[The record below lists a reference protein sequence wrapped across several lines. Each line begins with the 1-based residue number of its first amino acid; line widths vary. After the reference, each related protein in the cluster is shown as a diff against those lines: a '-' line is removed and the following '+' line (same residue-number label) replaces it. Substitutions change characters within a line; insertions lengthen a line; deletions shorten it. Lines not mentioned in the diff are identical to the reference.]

1 MRLVTDRYEAR
12 YARHTL
18 LPLTKL
24 DEVDKTVQRQFRVLV
39 IGVSIVDLGLSP
51 HGDPQH
57 LREPGAQQGSRDCH
71 LARKRFRNEDSGG
84 VGFTIIG
91 FPQIPDVPMRHAVA
105 RDLRALLGQRLAAP
119 VRIHVDARTKM
130 DECQRTLRYPQTTD
144 QRPLALPRL

>member
-1 MRLVTDRYEAR
+1 MPASRMKSTDATSLPISSNSPESSCVVKPTSFRASIPAGPKMRLVTDRYEAR

-84 VGFTIIG
+84 VGFTI
-91 FPQIPDVPMRHAVA
+91 
-105 RDLRALLGQRLAAP
+105 
-119 VRIHVDARTKM
+119 
-130 DECQRTLRYPQTTD
+130 
-144 QRPLALPRL
+144 